1 MQEVLRQIRAL
12 SAPGAKLALLWDN
25 ARIHYANL
33 VRELAASE
41 EVDIEL
47 VWNVAYRPDL
57 MGVEKLW
64 AEAKRRYRRELE
76 CLKAHD
82 RMFDQISLFYMVL
95 DGVDEEL
102 IQKPARH
109 GEVAIAQA

>member
-25 ARIHYANL
+25 ARIHYANI

-64 AEAKRRYRRELE
+64 AEAKRRYRRELD

-82 RMFDQISLFYMVL
+82 RMFDQMSLV
-95 DGVDEEL
+95 
-102 IQKPARH
+102 
-109 GEVAIAQA
+109 